1 MALVRSTPSGPPKL
15 DMTCPV
21 CGRPIDVIEGGWRES
36 EALVHTGCVD
46 WAKRPFPFDWE
57 LDRLRR
63 LSRLLRR
70 TVRAVDDAG
79 VWLAAVKRDWP
90 RNAGVRL
97 AQWGAKR
104 ARLDEELRE
113 LLERLGK

>member
-1 MALVRSTPSGPPKL
+1 MRSTPSGPPKL
-15 DMTCPV
+15 DMTCPA
-21 CGRPIDVIEGGWRES
+21 CGHPIDVTEGGWREG
-36 EALVHTGCVD
+36 EALLHTGCVD

-79 VWLAAVKRDWP
+79 VWWLSFVSINPAPPGDDV
-90 RNAGVRL
+90 
-97 AQWGAKR
+97 QWESHWAT
-104 ARLDEELRE
+104 LTFYTP
-113 LLERLGK
+113 

>member
-21 CGRPIDVIEGGWRES
+21 CRRPIDVVEGGWREGD
-36 EALVHTGCVD
+36 ALVHTRCVD

-70 TVRAVDDAG
+70 SVRAVDDAG